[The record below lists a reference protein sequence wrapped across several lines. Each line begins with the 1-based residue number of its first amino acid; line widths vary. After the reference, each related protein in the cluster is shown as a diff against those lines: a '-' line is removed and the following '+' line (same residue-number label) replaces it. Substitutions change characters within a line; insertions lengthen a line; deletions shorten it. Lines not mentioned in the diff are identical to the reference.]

1 MMDLIR
7 SELLKLRTARSFI
20 VLVAIG
26 FVICVLI
33 SIATGLLAKYSAGDP
48 RPGVDLISN
57 ASTVLFFTLMLGVL
71 AVTTE
76 YRHGS
81 ISSALIVEPNRLRLL
96 AAKLIAVTA
105 VGALVGV
112 VTAGVCLLI
121 GEVTLPG
128 RGYPLGL
135 DASDVLK
142 LLAGMAAAGGLIAA
156 IGAGVGALVRK
167 QTAAIVGVI
176 VFLFVIEP
184 VITNLLLDAAL
195 DHKPLERYSIGNALT
210 EATATGPATDLA
222 DPFGQL
228 AGVLILLAWAALFTV
243 LGGAVMRSRDITD

>member
-1 MMDLIR
+1 
-7 SELLKLRTARSFI
+7 
-20 VLVAIG
+20 
-26 FVICVLI
+26 VLI
-33 SIATGLLAKYSAGDP
+33 SIATGLLAKYSPDDP

-96 AAKLIAVTA
+96 AAKLVAVTA
-105 VGALVGV
+105 AGALIGL
-112 VTAGVCLLI
+112 VTAGLCLLI

-128 RGYPLGL
+128 RGYPLAL
-135 DASDVLK
+135 DGSDVVK
-142 LLAGMAAAGGLIAA
+142 LLAGMAAGAGLLAA

-176 VFLFVIEP
+176 VFLLLIEP
-184 VITNLLLDAAL
+184 LITNLLFDAAL
-195 DHKPLERYSIGNALT
+195 NHKPLERYAIGNALV
-210 EATATGPATDLA
+210 EATGTASVNGLA
-222 DPFGQL
+222 QPFGQL
-228 AGVLILLAWAALFTV
+228 AGVGILLAWAAV
-243 LGGAVMRSRDITD
+243 LAVVGGAVMRTRDITD